1 VSRDDRDTLPAP
13 PPGVDADLVEAFAAD
28 IATLADSAEGMADQL
43 RGLAASMRRQ
53 AAVARAGRGTP

>member
-1 VSRDDRDTLPAP
+1 MTGPDNRDTLPAP

-43 RGLAASMRRQ
+43 RGLVASMRKQ
-53 AAVARAGRGTP
+53 AAEARAAK